1 MGWFNDSMTTQ
12 QRAAPNAP
20 GLSARL
26 SPPITQLKASCV
38 LTIGFGLMIAFGAH
52 ELTDGPLRWF
62 ADLLFWP
69 LGDPAIL
76 TDEAQLLSAIL
87 GGVMTSWAVLIWML
101 TDALGTEKPELLRRI
116 IFTTMAIWFVI
127 DSAASVASG
136 GWLNVIGNIGFLAM
150 FVIPTSRLR

>member
-1 MGWFNDSMTTQ
+1 MASPLNQ
-12 QRAAPNAP
+12 LRI
-20 GLSARL
+20 SAV
-26 SPPITQLKASCV
+26 A
-38 LTIGFGLMIAFGAH
+38 TIGFGLMIAFGAH

-76 TDEAQLLSAIL
+76 TDEAQLLAAIL
-87 GGVMTSWAVLIWML
+87 GGVMTSWAVLMWML
-101 TDALGTEKPELLRRI
+101 TDALGTVKPELLRRI
-116 IFTTMAIWFVI
+116 IFTAMAIWFVI

-150 FVIPTSRLR
+150 FVVPASRLR